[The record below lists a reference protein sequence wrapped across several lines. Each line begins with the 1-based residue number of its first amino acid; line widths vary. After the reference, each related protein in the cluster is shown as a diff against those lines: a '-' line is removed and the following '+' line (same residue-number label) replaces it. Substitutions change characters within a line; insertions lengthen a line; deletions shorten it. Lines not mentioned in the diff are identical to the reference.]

1 MSAPVSLAIA
11 LLMLFGNAFFV
22 GAEFAVMSAR
32 RSQIEP
38 RAEAGSASARTALW
52 AMENISA
59 MLAVAQLGI
68 TICTLVLGALAEPT
82 IEHLLEPLFAAVH
95 MPHELQV
102 PLALAIALLL
112 VSYLHVVVGEM
123 VPKNLALAGPDR
135 AALLLAPPLVFVARV
150 LKPVVWLLRK
160 VTKLALRAARVEQQ
174 DEVSSV
180 FTLEEI
186 GSIVEESQREGTL
199 TDSQNLLRAT
209 LEFSDRSAADVM
221 VKREELE
228 VLPADATPGQVE
240 QAAARTGFS
249 RFPVERDGAVVGYLH
264 LKDVLSNNRVSYG
277 RPVPPRRIRS
287 LQRLH
292 GDDAVETVLATMQTA
307 GAHLGRVDDEDGTL
321 IGVVFLEDVIE
332 ELVGEVIDLAQ
343 ERARRRHAAQ
353 GRSSGA
359 TSTRSTS
366 TATPPDDE
374 TSR

>member
-1 MSAPVSLAIA
+1 MSAPMSLSIA
-11 LLMLFGNAFFV
+11 LLMLLGNAFFV

-38 RAEAGSASARTALW
+38 RAEAGSAAARTALW

-68 TICTLVLGALAEPT
+68 TVCTLILGALAEPT
-82 IEHLLEPLFAAVH
+82 IEHLLEPLFRAVH
-95 MPHELQV
+95 LPHGLHA
-102 PLALAIALLL
+102 PLSLAIALLV
-112 VSYLHVVVGEM
+112 VSYLHVVIGEM
-123 VPKNLALAGPDR
+123 VPKNLALAVPDR

-160 VTKLALRAARVEQQ
+160 VTELALRAARVEQR

-186 GSIVEESQREGTL
+186 GSIVDESRREGTL
-199 TDSQNLLRAT
+199 TDSQNLLKAT
-209 LEFSDRSAADVM
+209 LEFSDRSAEDVM
-221 VKREELE
+221 VKCHDLE
-228 VLPADATPGQVE
+228 ILPAAATPLQVE
-240 QAAARTGFS
+240 QASARTGFS

-264 LKDVLSNNRVSYG
+264 LKDVLSNNPATYRT
-277 RPVPPRRIRS
+277 PVPPRRIRS
-287 LQRLH
+287 LQSLG
-292 GDDAVETVLATMQTA
+292 GDDAVETVLATMQKA
-307 GAHLGRVDDEDGTL
+307 GAHLGRVDDENGAL

-343 ERARRRHAAQ
+343 ERARRRQAAAQ
-353 GRSSGA
+353 GEANTGG
-359 TSTRSTS
+359 
-366 TATPPDDE
+366 